1 MKTFAEFV
9 RDARLNAGYTLRSF
23 CKEIGEDPS
32 NWSKVER
39 ELLKPPRDQDKL
51 ASIAI
56 VLGFNYEDAEFQL
69 LFDLAAA
76 AFIPKGLVEEKILDQ
91 LPLLFRTVRGEEPT
105 NEELEKLAEK
115 IKAAWIPAK

>member
-39 ELLKPPRDQDKL
+39 ELLKPPSDQDKL
-51 ASIAI
+51 ALIAI

-76 AFIPKGLVEEKILDQ
+76 AFIPKGLVEKKILDQ
-91 LPLLFRTVRGEEPT
+91 LPLLFRTVRGEKPT

>member
-9 RDARLNAGYTLRSF
+9 RDARLNAGYTLRNF

-39 ELLKPPRDQDKL
+39 ELLKPPSDRDKL
-51 ASIAI
+51 ELIAL
-56 VLGFNYEDAEFQL
+56 VLGFDENGEKFQL
-69 LFDLAAA
+69 LFDLAAV
-76 AFIPKGLVEEKILDQ
+76 AFIPKGLVEEEILDQ
-91 LPLLFRTVRGEEPT
+91 LPLLFRTVRGEKPT
-105 NEELEKLAEK
+105 NEELKKLAEK

>member
-1 MKTFAEFV
+1 MKTFGVFV
-9 RDARLNAGYTLRSF
+9 KEKRIEKKITLREF
-23 CKEIGEDPS
+23 CKQAELDPS

-39 ELLKPPRDQDKL
+39 ELLKPPSDQDKL
-51 ASIAI
+51 ALIAI

-91 LPLLFRTVRGEEPT
+91 LPLLFRTVRGEKPT